1 MHTFVHLRVHYPGR
15 IKDNKFFAEWLILA
29 DVGFRI
35 LVEWCFKKPFLP
47 HSRNTAQF
55 KRRGKNI
62 VQHMALP
69 LSQYPSSYTA

>member
-1 MHTFVHLRVHYPGR
+1 MSVSGFWWNGVLRS
-15 IKDNKFFAEWLILA
+15 L
-29 DVGFRI
+29 
-35 LVEWCFKKPFLP
+35 FLP